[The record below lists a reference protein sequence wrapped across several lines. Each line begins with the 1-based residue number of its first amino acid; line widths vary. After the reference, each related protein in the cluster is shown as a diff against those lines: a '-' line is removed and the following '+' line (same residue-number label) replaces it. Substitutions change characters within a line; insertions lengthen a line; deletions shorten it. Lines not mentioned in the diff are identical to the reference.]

1 MAFRSL
7 LVLSY
12 LACQRLDADIPR
24 HPQLGAGGQRPNHL
38 TCLELAG
45 LNGVLPAVLG
55 DSQSRAPRRVTR
67 RLSRKQ
73 SQHLAGYQA
82 GASTR
87 QLATLYGISKTSV

>member
-38 TCLELAG
+38 
-45 LNGVLPAVLG
+45 
-55 DSQSRAPRRVTR
+55 
-67 RLSRKQ
+67 
-73 SQHLAGYQA
+73 
-82 GASTR
+82 
-87 QLATLYGISKTSV
+87 